1 MYSPLSSCATL
12 FCSRPWMLS
21 LSRAVSD
28 AYLVFMGLAYNLAI
42 IGITWN
48 LLAAIRGE
56 SLLTEQQRDAFAQ
69 GIAGLSKTGVCGV
82 FVSV

>member
-1 MYSPLSSCATL
+1 
-12 FCSRPWMLS
+12 MLS

-69 GIAGLSKTGVCGV
+69 GIAGLSKTGVCCV
-82 FVSV
+82 CVSV